1 MAATTVVTIAEMQS
15 QIDDL
20 EEEVSELRQEL
31 REDVDALYTYKNADE
46 VFHLF
51 DVETDFL
58 WDEIEHAACAIRVL
72 YAHLGIEQEHWVSY
86 RIKSAETHEGHP
98 QLHKRE

>member
-31 REDVDALYTYKNADE
+31 HRNVEALYTFKNADE

-58 WDEIEHAACAIRVL
+58 WEEMEHVACAIKAL

-86 RIKSAETHEGHP
+86 RRKSDETHEGHP
-98 QLHKRE
+98 ELHKRM